1 MLDYYSS
8 HSQPPHRQRAQDV
21 LDALG
26 PVDMDKKKLL
36 EIVDKVVAN
45 APQYSL
51 SGYQMFGR
59 TYNLNATRDK
69 IHEYM
74 RPKSRQPSH
83 D

>member
-26 PVDMDKKKLL
+26 PIDMDKKKLL

-51 SGYQMFGR
+51 TGYTMFGR
-59 TYNLNATRDK
+59 TYNLNAARDK
-69 IHEYM
+69 IHEYTK
-74 RPKSRQPSH
+74 PKSCQPSH